1 MTGETYIKRLTMFKI
16 PKEEDVEKVLKAYE
30 VLRSDAKRASL
41 WRVPLSLLDGKP
53 YVVSNTARKILNS
66 SAPISEG
73 FTVASQSIFKT
84 HEDHDFY
91 DKECPAHKKLK
102 ETTGPA
108 KTGVITIV
116 TEGQWPEPRL

>member
-16 PKEEDVEKVLKAYE
+16 PKEEDVERVLKAYE
-30 VLRSDAKRASL
+30 VLRGSAKK
-41 WRVPLSLLDGKP
+41 DGKP

-66 SAPISEG
+66 NAPISEG
-73 FTVASQSIFKT
+73 FTLASQSIFKN

-91 DKECPAHKKLK
+91 DKECPAHKELK
-102 ETTGPA
+102 KTTGPV